1 MMYSISVIV
10 PIYNVERYIERCAI
24 SLFKQTLASIEFIFI
39 NDCTPD
45 NSMEVL
51 RRILKQY
58 PSRADHVRMI
68 SNERN
73 LGVAISRDIGH
84 FMARGEYVIDCDSD
98 DWPEPEM
105 YEQLYKQA
113 KLNDSDI
120 VICNW
125 NNILNKDVQSTH
137 IDFLYSNKDCIVTLL
152 DGRSSGFLWYKFI
165 KRNLYIDNKIRG
177 IPEINCMED
186 LFLLFRLFFYA
197 KKIDYVEDRL
207 YNYNRQNINSSTYS
221 TLSEKAQLGMQTLV
235 SKVQDFFDALQIL
248 DLEYSSAI
256 KNLEIR
262 IYSILLLKGNLDES
276 VWQKCFTFH
285 LHDIWCH
292 PSLPF
297 YYKMSLSCAI
307 LRFKT
312 LVRMIRYFYRAAI
325 K

>member
-1 MMYSISVIV
+1 M
-10 PIYNVERYIERCAI
+10 ND
-24 SLFKQTLASIEFIFI
+24 AS
-39 NDCTPD
+39 PD
-45 NSMEVL
+45 NSIGKIKDVL
-51 RRILKQY
+51 KEYPQREKQCLFLE
-58 PSRADHVRMI
+58 HVCNKGV
-68 SNERN
+68 SAARN
-73 LGVAISRDIGH
+73 TGLSTAS
-84 FMARGEYVIDCDSD
+84 GEYILYCDSD

-152 DGRSSGFLWYKFI
+152 DGRSSGFLWNKLI

-221 TLSEKAQLGMQTLV
+221 TLSEKAQLGMQTIV
-235 SKVQDFFDALQIL
+235 SKVQDFFDELQIL

>member
-1 MMYSISVIV
+1 MKENYVRLYSETESK
-10 PIYNVERYIERCAI
+10 YFDYSGNELTAQE
-24 SLFKQTLASIEFIFI
+24 LF
-39 NDCTPD
+39 PD
-45 NSMEVL
+45 N
-51 RRILKQY
+51 
-58 PSRADHVRMI
+58 
-68 SNERN
+68 
-73 LGVAISRDIGH
+73 
-84 FMARGEYVIDCDSD
+84 
-98 DWPEPEM
+98 
-105 YEQLYKQA
+105 
-113 KLNDSDI
+113 
-120 VICNW
+120 
-125 NNILNKDVQSTH
+125 NI
-137 IDFLYSNKDCIVTLL
+137 
-152 DGRSSGFLWYKFI
+152 
-165 KRNLYIDNKIRG
+165 
-177 IPEINCMED
+177 
-186 LFLLFRLFFYA
+186 YA